1 MEKEKLIKRRGTI
14 SPGKRGVR
22 NKARKGGSLT
32 IKPIPNLNFVKIQR
46 QVIQAAE
53 EVKKLRNVSFIM
65 KMRKTILA
73 TDSADKGTHI
83 DGSIIGI
90 QIKSKAVSS
99 LVSKISSDLTSS
111 AARVKLV
118 RTVMQDKR
126 DFPLSLYRNLMIQ
139 AALTIYLGDITPA
152 TLQIAGQTYRLYL
165 EKIISTHK
173 KGLLVVQSK
182 QLKNVNLDVIS
193 VKDLI
198 KMEEDE
204 EREIDENEKLVIQ
217 EIKITLKLLEYTDS
231 LDEDT
236 RDSITMTIH
245 LDELND
251 LSSKHRVNSLFA
263 VSEST
268 ESTKNKHML
277 IVRKTLVALEVIK
290 RIPVLHPIGLKI
302 IAKLQEIDSK
312 LPLPYLIEARFHM
325 QALRIF
331 TLRIVMKEFSARPS
345 VTPTFNK
352 AIVAYHKALKRAL
365 LSNPK
370 RTDIIVLSEFAQVS
384 YYAYERRKIL
394 NLANHGV
401 LKILEMGKKAVD
413 VLAPSNRVYI
423 KQQKDILSAL
433 KKMKNID

>member
-53 EVKKLRNVSFIM
+53 EVKKLRNFSFMM

-73 TDSADKGTHI
+73 TDSSDKGTHI

-152 TLQIAGQTYRLYL
+152 TLQITGQTYRLYL

-217 EIKITLKLLEYTDS
+217 EIKITLKLLEYIDS

-325 QALRIF
+325 QALRIL

-345 VTPTFNK
+345 LTPTFNK

>member
-22 NKARKGGSLT
+22 NKARKGGSPT

-139 AALTIYLGDITPA
+139 ASLTIYLGDITPA
-152 TLQIAGQTYRLYL
+152 TLQITGQTYRLYL

-325 QALRIF
+325 QALRIL

-401 LKILEMGKKAVD
+401 LKILELGKKAVD

>member
-325 QALRIF
+325 QALRIL

>member
-53 EVKKLRNVSFIM
+53 EVKKLRNFSFIM

-73 TDSADKGTHI
+73 TDSSDKGTHI

-152 TLQIAGQTYRLYL
+152 TLQITGQTYRLYL

-325 QALRIF
+325 QALRIL

-345 VTPTFNK
+345 LTPTFNK

-401 LKILEMGKKAVD
+401 LKILELGKKAVD